1 MPPAIS
7 TRATSAAEAVVERV
21 LEQYLK
27 PGVTNLAPGQS
38 HWSPPPHAVPPI
50 ADVRA
55 ASRYGACHG
64 DAALLVALREKL
76 ERENRIPMA
85 DRGLMVTCGAN
96 QAFAHAMLAL
106 CDAADEVVL
115 FAPYY
120 FSHLV
125 ALQMFGLR
133 PRILPCEA
141 ASGVP
146 SLGALR
152 GALDDAGGRVRAV
165 VLVSPG
171 NPSGTI
177 VPEALGRAVLRE
189 CAARGVW
196 LVTDEAY
203 EHFTFGGDADG
214 DAIPHASL
222 AAPPTT
228 PTGNADV
235 DASERECVVSLF
247 TFSKSYGMAG
257 WRVGYLVYPRRLD
270 GALLKVQ
277 DTLLTHAPLY
287 CQRLALAA
295 LRDLGTPWVRAQV
308 ASLAPAREALWRAV
322 APLFELRRAATGGA
336 PTPDKAPQSLGAFYF
351 FVPVP
356 EGVPEEEALRLLAE
370 EYRLLLL
377 PGSAFGAE
385 GFLRLSYGAL
395 ATTEVEP
402 VAARLAA
409 AAARLIAEHSK
420 TTSRSY

>member
-1 MPPAIS
+1 M
-7 TRATSAAEAVVERV
+7 
-21 LEQYLK
+21 
-27 PGVTNLAPGQS
+27 
-38 HWSPPPHAVPPI
+38 
-50 ADVRA
+50 
-55 ASRYGACHG
+55 
-64 DAALLVALREKL
+64 
-76 ERENRIPMA
+76 
-85 DRGLMVTCGAN
+85 
-96 QAFAHAMLAL
+96 
-106 CDAADEVVL
+106 
-115 FAPYY
+115 
-120 FSHLV
+120 
-125 ALQMFGLR
+125 
-133 PRILPCEA
+133 
-141 ASGVP
+141 
-146 SLGALR
+146 
-152 GALDDAGGRVRAV
+152 
-165 VLVSPG
+165 
-171 NPSGTI
+171 
-177 VPEALGRAVLRE
+177 
-189 CAARGVW
+189 
-196 LVTDEAY
+196 
-203 EHFTFGGDADG
+203 
-214 DAIPHASL
+214 
-222 AAPPTT
+222 
-228 PTGNADV
+228 
-235 DASERECVVSLF
+235 VSLF

-395 ATTEVEP
+395 AATEVEP
-402 VAARLAA
+402 VAARLAE

-420 TTSRSY
+420 TTLS

>member
-1 MPPAIS
+1 MP
-7 TRATSAAEAVVERV
+7 RRRGAA
-21 LEQYLK
+21 
-27 PGVTNLAPGQS
+27 GT
-38 HWSPPPHAVPPI
+38 
-50 ADVRA
+50 
-55 ASRYGACHG
+55 
-64 DAALLVALREKL
+64 LREVGL

-106 CDAADEVVL
+106 CDAGDEVVL

-214 DAIPHASL
+214 GAIPHASL

-228 PTGNADV
+228 PAGNADV

-336 PTPDKAPQSLGAFYF
+336 PTPRQGA
-351 FVPVP
+351 
-356 EGVPEEEALRLLAE
+356 AE
-370 EYRLLLL
+370 PRRLLLL
-377 PGSAFGAE
+377 RAGARRRA
-385 GFLRLSYGAL
+385 GGRGAP
-395 ATTEVEP
+395 TPRRGVP
-402 VAARLAA
+402 FAA
-409 AAARLIAEHSK
+409 AAGLGLWRSGLPPPELRCPRGHRGGAGGGAARGGGGETHRGAQ
-420 TTSRSY
+420 

>member
-1 MPPAIS
+1 M
-7 TRATSAAEAVVERV
+7 
-21 LEQYLK
+21 
-27 PGVTNLAPGQS
+27 
-38 HWSPPPHAVPPI
+38 
-50 ADVRA
+50 
-55 ASRYGACHG
+55 
-64 DAALLVALREKL
+64 ALREKL

-214 DAIPHASL
+214 GAIPHASL

-228 PTGNADV
+228 PAGNADA

-322 APLFELRRAATGGA
+322 APLFELRRAVAGGA
-336 PTPDKAPQSLGAFYF
+336 PTPDKAPQSIGAFYF

-377 PGSAFGAE
+377 PGSAFGAA

-395 ATTEVEP
+395 AATEVEP
-402 VAARLAA
+402 VAARLAE

-420 TTSRSY
+420 TTLS